1 MSSPFERSDF
11 VDTDYQAARKAA
23 LGGGSDASDPNS
35 PLQRPPT
42 RDELDSKVTDAQ
54 QRLAELKAAQENLER
69 EKSALEEARRRQA
82 EFHTGR
88 EEMVTHLTRGLGLL
102 EQAEF
107 TARRDAEQMS
117 KTLGDLRLALEQL
130 QSIQQD
136 GWTRDNWS
144 TELTRALTT
153 IENARLEWNSAR
165 LKWPVLTGE
174 ATATV
179 NTKHAPAASPLSA
192 ALAADNF
199 AQLCRVGFALTW
211 PVLVGAVGIIIALL
225 LRK

>member
-23 LGGGSDASDPNS
+23 LSSTDATDPGTI
-35 PLQRPPT
+35 LQRPPT

-69 EKSALEEARRRQA
+69 EKAALEEARRRQA

-107 TARRDAEQMS
+107 AARRDAEQLA
-117 KTLGDLRLALEQL
+117 KTLGELRLALEKL
-130 QSIQQD
+130 QGIHQD
-136 GWTRDNWS
+136 SWTRENWS
-144 TELTRALTT
+144 TELTRALTA

-174 ATATV
+174 SSAATAAPVPTS
-179 NTKHAPAASPLSA
+179 NTSLNSL
-192 ALAADNF
+192 LAVDNF
-199 AQLCRVGFALTW
+199 SQLCRVGFALTW
-211 PVLVGAVGIIIALL
+211 PVLVGALGIIVALL

>member
-23 LGGGSDASDPNS
+23 FSAGNATDPASTAH
-35 PLQRPPT
+35 RPPT

-54 QRLAELKAAQENLER
+54 QRLAELKAAQETLER
-69 EKSALEEARRRQA
+69 EKASLEEARRRQA

-107 TARRDAEQMS
+107 AARRDAEQLT
-117 KTLGDLRLALEQL
+117 KTLGELRLALEKL
-130 QSIQQD
+130 QGIQPD
-136 GWTRDNWS
+136 AWTRENWS

-174 ATATV
+174 AVAANAPTNPKT
-179 NTKHAPAASPLSA
+179 NTSLNSL
-192 ALAADNF
+192 LAADNF
-199 AQLCRVGFALTW
+199 SQLCRVGFALTW
-211 PVLVGAVGIIIALL
+211 PVLVGALGIIVVLL